1 MSFLYEAVHTLIRCA
16 STSWVIKYGSTRIF
30 IDQIGYLKN
39 PYGFRVFF
47 LVLKQLKLFKQSIN
61 KIEKRYKS
69 CRRLE
74 KRREEKEGLVLLCIF
89 LLFFA
94 PSSSN
99 LQFFFLFFLFF
110 TSLKIS
116 AWRRWHGS
124 GSWKAP
130 LPFFIHSYH
139 IVNIFLSKEKG
150 PIVLVDEEDFKWEE
164 GVHVEDE
171 KENNDFAGKF
181 SSDSDWWVMMVHMLC
196 FWGQLQDNYLE
207 WNKFKLKTMEN

>member
-99 LQFFFLFFLFF
+99 LQFFFFLIFHQF
-110 TSLKIS
+110 EDFCLEEMTWQWLSKS
-116 AWRRWHGS
+116 PT
-124 GSWKAP
+124 P
-130 LPFFIHSYH
+130 LLHT
-139 IVNIFLSKEKG
+139 FLSYCKY
-150 PIVLVDEEDFKWEE
+150 
-164 GVHVEDE
+164 
-171 KENNDFAGKF
+171 F
-181 SSDSDWWVMMVHMLC
+181 S
-196 FWGQLQDNYLE
+196 
-207 WNKFKLKTMEN
+207 K